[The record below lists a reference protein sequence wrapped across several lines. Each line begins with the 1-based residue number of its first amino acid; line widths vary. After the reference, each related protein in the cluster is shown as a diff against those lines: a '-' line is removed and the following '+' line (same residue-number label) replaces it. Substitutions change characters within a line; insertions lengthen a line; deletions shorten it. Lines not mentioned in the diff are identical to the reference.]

1 MAFTTE
7 DRRKLDA
14 LYTSWFG
21 EEGRGGYIDRF
32 EALANSHYRLKRFV
46 YVAFGVV
53 TAGYG
58 GVTAFLARLFN
69 GG

>member
-1 MAFTTE
+1 MAFMAE

-32 EALANSHYRLKRFV
+32 EDLAKSHYALKRKV
-46 YVAFGVV
+46 YV
-53 TAGYG
+53 TA
-58 GVTAFLARLFN
+58 AFLAGSGVITGTVLGVIN
-69 GG
+69 GV